1 MTWRDLEVVV
11 VDHVGQMVEARAV
24 GPLDDVVLLA
34 GPVELDPAA
43 DQVVEHQRPFG
54 GHLQPHHGLP
64 ALGLEAGPIGGR
76 LGHEAA
82 AVAERPL
89 LAFGR
94 LALGLQFLR
103 SWRSRS
109 RHARRPAASATAAW

>member
-1 MTWRDLEVVV
+1 MFERCSSARITWRDLEIVI
-11 VDHVGQMVEARAV
+11 VDHVGQVVEARAV

-43 DQVVEHQRPFG
+43 HQVVEHQRALG

-76 LGHEAA
+76 FGHEAA
-82 AVAERPL
+82 AIAERPF
-89 LAFGR
+89 LALGR
-94 LALGLQFLR
+94 LALRLAVPR
-103 SWRSRS
+103 CV
-109 RHARRPAASATAAW
+109 A